1 MTGYAMRSDNAQP
14 QLNVELRGVNSR
26 FLDLVLK
33 MPDELRPI
41 EPQIRE
47 LLRERLS
54 RGKLECRLSLQIV
67 DAAAMLTPNPDVL
80 HGLKTTLKQLQ
91 AEIPG
96 LQAPSAAELLN
107 FPGLFTQPLQSE
119 QLNRRLISLVNEAID
134 DLVHSRETEG
144 KRLAELIQTRLTQVS
159 EIAQSLKARAPEI
172 IEVYQSRL
180 TEKIRQSIES
190 VADPANLNEAELVAR
205 VSQEAAVYGLR
216 IDVAEE
222 IDRLLAH
229 VQECRDRLA
238 GPGPVGKRLDFLM
251 QELNREANTLGSK
264 ASAIDMTR
272 AAVDLKVLIEQ
283 IREQVQNLE

>member
-1 MTGYAMRSDNAQP
+1 MTGYAMRSNNVQP
-14 QLNVELRGVNSR
+14 QLSVELRGVNSR

-33 MPDELRPI
+33 MPDELRPV

-47 LLRERLS
+47 LLRQRLA
-54 RGKLECRLSLQIV
+54 RGKLECRLSLQVV
-67 DAAAMLTPNPDVL
+67 DPTATLTPNPGVL
-80 HGLKTTLKQLQ
+80 HGLKTALEQLQ
-91 AEIPG
+91 TQIPG
-96 LQAPSAAELLN
+96 LRASSAAELLN
-107 FPGLFTQPLQSE
+107 FPGLFTQPLESK
-119 QLNRRLISLVNEAID
+119 QLNQRLISLASDAID
-134 DLVHSRETEG
+134 DLVQSRETEG
-144 KRLAELIQTRLTQVS
+144 ARLTELIQARLDEVS
-159 EIAQSLKARAPEI
+159 KIAQSLKARAPEI
-172 IEVYQSRL
+172 IAVYQSRL
-180 TEKIRQSIES
+180 TDKIRQSIES
-190 VADPANLNEAELVAR
+190 VADPASLNEAELVAR